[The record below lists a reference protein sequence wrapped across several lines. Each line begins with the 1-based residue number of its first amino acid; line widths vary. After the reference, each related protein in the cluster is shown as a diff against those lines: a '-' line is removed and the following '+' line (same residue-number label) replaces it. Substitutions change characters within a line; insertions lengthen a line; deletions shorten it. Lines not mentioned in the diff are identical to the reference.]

1 MKFSRKA
8 GAAGVTIPKA
18 AIALS
23 KLDGGE
29 NLELHALE
37 SAAVLLK
44 GRMTAMELLSAVKSM
59 DELSGQ
65 LLETLAEACE
75 QCVGCEED
83 CPFLWGSRDIKLP
96 SHLLEAA
103 NIPEGARLC
112 AEAFPESGC
121 IVVSGPDSEHS
132 LDDVPDELLDALLEC
147 GVCLESLNELIGSGE
162 IIYGE

>member
-1 MKFSRKA
+1 MKFSRKT

-18 AIALS
+18 ALKLS
-23 KLDGGE
+23 RLEDAEK
-29 NLELHALE
+29 LELHALE

-44 GRMTAMELLSAVKSM
+44 GRMTAMDVLGAVKSM

-83 CPFLWGSRDIKLP
+83 CPFIWDSRDIKLP

-112 AEAFPESGC
+112 AEAFPDSGC

-132 LDDVPDELLDALLEC
+132 LDDVPEELLSALLGC
-147 GVCLESLNELIGSGE
+147 GICLESLNELIGSGE